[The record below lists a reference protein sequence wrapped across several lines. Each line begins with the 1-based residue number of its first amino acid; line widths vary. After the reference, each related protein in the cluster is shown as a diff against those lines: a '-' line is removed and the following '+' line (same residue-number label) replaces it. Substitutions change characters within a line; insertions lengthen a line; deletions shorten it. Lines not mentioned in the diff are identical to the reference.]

1 MWSTIARLVLSF
13 LLSIA
18 AALLNRPPEQE
29 SAERETPDFPRV
41 TEGDK
46 LGKVFGTVNVENP
59 QVAWWGDV
67 RVNPIVET
75 GPRRY
80 GVAGPRSRTTVGYR
94 YRVGMH
100 LILSLGP
107 VDRLKAIFS
116 GEKRA
121 FLGNVGNETIRIDR
135 ENLHGGDRRGGGLRG
150 NFTVALGGPDQQ
162 PSPYLENRSQL
173 DNPQP
178 AYRGVTALIAE
189 QPYVG
194 TQPTPQRFS
203 ARLERIRSVDPDYN
217 GGEQWYSDKAPIF
230 QRTVNEQLSV
240 MISLDVSGSMDGQ
253 RIETAKGAITGYLEI
268 LKSVASEE
276 RVDIRIVAWSGE
288 VQGTITRRN
297 ANDSD
302 IDALI
307 GFVNGL
313 EVGGGTNFVAAL
325 DGAESFFESSSNRS
339 QFLLYFI
346 TDGEPT
352 GGSEDDAE
360 VIAGELG
367 SLGVNI
373 YGINIELS
381 DTTETEKID
390 NTPWDGVPVVRG
402 DQDGPLSD
410 ALVGPV
416 AEFDLNP
423 AHIIREVLISPD
435 TGGSGDSSRIN
446 NESFEAA
453 ADRLYDE
460 GFGLSLLWDGDQS
473 RGDFISLVE
482 NHIDA
487 RVSQNRRTGLWEI
500 DLIRDDYDEE
510 ELFEV
515 DRSNV
520 IEWTNV
526 NRPENHTLQNQVIV
540 KFNKPE
546 VGEQG
551 SITATNGASLRFM
564 DPPMIILEERTYEGI
579 QKSSLASRVASRDLL
594 AVSSPLLRATAT
606 MTWLPTELNRG
617 SAVVLNDQKVG
628 IDNVIARIT
637 EIRDGDGRD
646 NSIEVDFIE
655 DRFSIGNE
663 GEIAIE
669 EYRPPVIIAE
679 PGDPRLVEEA
689 PYWVLG
695 QETGFSELN
704 QTLSEDPDFG
714 ILHVSFGNPNGRVID
729 GDVRFDDDGDG
740 FEDGGVVDAL
750 PSFTLLSRMSRIAT
764 QTRVIVETEDSVED
778 IPQNTIAIIGNEV
791 VEIESIEQGGSWSQ
805 NSYWRPVQEPEGQF
819 FTLELKRGCLDT
831 VPDWHHAGDKILP
844 WGINSLISED
854 FTSGDSVDVKIL
866 TSTSREQLTEDEA
879 PTDTVAFNN
888 RAISPYPVGSV
899 QSDGTFISPNYDP
912 NEDYFLT
919 WSHRN
924 RLTQRDEIVGHLDGQ
939 AVILDPNRV
948 PDGYEISN
956 NSRTVVNV
964 AGGSDYRRWVPFSR
978 TIGSGDDKIYYWEI
992 NVQATQTDRLDG
1004 YVGVFPAGLIDDSG
1018 IGYDSGENPINADGG
1033 IGFRGDGSIW
1043 ADGEQQRVAVLGSN
1057 YEDGDIIMLAF
1068 RPSDGSFWTG
1078 VNGSW
1083 DNDPATEDASYQT
1096 PNLSGSGWLP
1106 YVQGR
1111 DEGDG
1116 HTIVTNLASLT
1127 YSVPE
1132 GAEPFVDFSGE
1143 PEDGTSY
1150 TVNVDALNAQGQVSE
1165 AIESVPVGT
1174 DTSYLVEQP
1183 TAPSGSVAVRI
1194 QIEAERDGYTDYQS
1208 GVIYLIDPT
1217 NPETVALKGAYFD
1230 AAEIGSMFQDE
1241 NANTP
1246 VENDGD
1252 PVNRWDSLKG
1262 DLL

>member
-1 MWSTIARLVLSF
+1 MWSIIGRLVLSF

-18 AALLNRPPEQE
+18 AALLNRPPERE

-46 LGKVFGTVNVENP
+46 LGKVFGTVNIESP

-67 RVNPIVET
+67 RINPIVET

-80 GVAGPRSRTTVGYR
+80 GLFGPRSRTTVGYR

-100 LILSLGP
+100 LVLSLGP

-121 FLGNVGNETIRIDR
+121 FLGNVGNETIRISR
-135 ENLHGGDRRGGGLRG
+135 ENLHGGERRGGGIRG

-194 TQPTPQRFS
+194 TQATPQRFS

-217 GGEQWYSDKAPIF
+217 NGEQWYPDKAPIF

-268 LKSVASEE
+268 LKTVAAEE
-276 RVDIRIVAWSGE
+276 RVDVRIVAWSGE
-288 VQGTITRRN
+288 VQSTITRRN

-307 GFVNGL
+307 SFVNGL

-373 YGINIELS
+373 YGINIELA

-435 TGGSGDSSRIN
+435 TGGSGDGSRIN

-460 GFGLSLLWDGDQS
+460 EFGLSLLWDGDQS

-617 SAVVLNDQKVG
+617 SAVILNDQKVG

-704 QTLSEDPDFG
+704 QSLSEDPDSG
-714 ILHVSFGNPNGRVID
+714 ILHVAFGNPNGRVID
-729 GDVRFDDDGDG
+729 GDVRFDDDGEG
-740 FEDGGVVDAL
+740 FEDGGVADAL
-750 PSFTLLSRMSRIAT
+750 PSFTLLSRMTRIASHS
-764 QTRVIVETEDSVED
+764 RVIVETEDSIED
-778 IPQNTIAIIGNEV
+778 IPPNTLAIIGNEV
-791 VEIESIEQGGSWSQ
+791 LEIESVEEGGSWGE
-805 NSYWRPVQEPEGQF
+805 NDYWKPVQEPVGQF
-819 FTLELKRGCLDT
+819 FTVELKRGCLDT

-844 WGINSLISED
+844 WGINSLISEE
-854 FTSGDSVDVKIL
+854 FTSSDSVDVKIL
-866 TSTSREQLTEDEA
+866 TSTSREQLFEDEA
-879 PTDTVAFNN
+879 PTDTVVFDS
-888 RAISPYPVGSV
+888 RAIRPYPVGSV
-899 QSDGTFISPNYDP
+899 EADGGFSSPNYDP
-912 NEDYFLT
+912 NQDYNIT

-924 RLTQRDEIVGHLDGQ
+924 RLTQEDQVVGHENDG
-939 AVILDPNRV
+939 V
-948 PDGYEISN
+948 
-956 NSRTVVNV
+956 
-964 AGGSDYRRWVPFSR
+964 
-978 TIGSGDDKIYYWEI
+978 
-992 NVQATQTDRLDG
+992 
-1004 YVGVFPAGLIDDSG
+1004 
-1018 IGYDSGENPINADGG
+1018 
-1033 IGFRGDGSIW
+1033 
-1043 ADGEQQRVAVLGSN
+1043 
-1057 YEDGDIIMLAF
+1057 
-1068 RPSDGSFWTG
+1068 
-1078 VNGSW
+1078 
-1083 DNDPATEDASYQT
+1083 DN
-1096 PNLSGSGWLP
+1096 
-1106 YVQGR
+1106 
-1111 DEGDG
+1111 
-1116 HTIVTNLASLT
+1116 
-1127 YSVPE
+1127 
-1132 GAEPFVDFSGE
+1132 

-1150 TVNVDALNAQGQVSE
+1150 TVNVDALDAQGQVSE
-1165 AIESVPVGT
+1165 SIESVPVAT

-1194 QIEAERDGYTDYQS
+1194 QIEAERDNYINYQS

-1217 NPETVALKGAYFD
+1217 DSETINLQGAYFR
-1230 AAEIGSMFQDE
+1230 AGMRSTLWQDE

-1262 DLL
+1262 DLI

>member
-1 MWSTIARLVLSF
+1 MWSIIGRLVLSF
-13 LLSIA
+13 LLSVA

-67 RVNPIVET
+67 RVNPIVEK

-80 GVAGPRSRTTVGYR
+80 GIAGPRSRTTVGYR

-121 FLGNVGNETIRIDR
+121 FLGNVGNETIRINR
-135 ENLHGGDRRGGGLRG
+135 ENLHGGERRGGGIRG

-162 PSPYLENRSQL
+162 PSPYLEARSQL

-194 TQPTPQRFS
+194 TQATPQRFS

-217 GGEQWYSDKAPIF
+217 NGEQWYPDKAPIF
-230 QRTVNEQLSV
+230 QRTVNEPLSV

-253 RIETAKGAITGYLEI
+253 RIETAKGAITGYLEN
-268 LKSVASEE
+268 LRSVASEE
-276 RVDIRIVAWSGE
+276 RVDIRIVAWSAE
-288 VQGTITRRN
+288 AQNTTTSRRVDN
-297 ANDSD
+297 SD
-302 IDALI
+302 IDSLI
-307 GFVNGL
+307 SFVDSL
-313 EVGGGTNFVAAL
+313 SVGGGTNFAAAF
-325 DGAESFFESSSNRS
+325 DGAESFFESSSSSS

-346 TDGEPT
+346 TDGLPVPAST
-352 GGSEDDAE
+352 ADDAE
-360 VIAGELG
+360 VIAGELD

-381 DTTETEKID
+381 DTSETERVD
-390 NTPWDGVPVVRG
+390 NTPWDGVPVVRA

-410 ALVGPV
+410 SLVGPV

-446 NESFEAA
+446 DESFEAA

-460 GFGLSLLWDGDQS
+460 AFGLSLLWDGDQS

-500 DLIRDDYDEE
+500 DLIRNDYDEE

-515 DRSNV
+515 DRGNV

-540 KFNKPE
+540 KYNKPE

-579 QKSSLASRVASRDLL
+579 QKSSLASRVAARDLL

-617 SAVVLNDQKVG
+617 SPVILNDQKVG

-646 NSIEVDFIE
+646 NSIEVDFVE
-655 DRFSIGNE
+655 DRFSIGTE
-663 GEIAIE
+663 GEIAIGE
-669 EYRPPVIIAE
+669 FRPPVIIAE

-689 PYWVLG
+689 PYWALG
-695 QETGFSELN
+695 EETGFSQINE
-704 QTLSEDPDFG
+704 TLSDEPDFG
-714 ILHVSFGNPNGRVID
+714 ILHVAFGNPNGHVID
-729 GDVRFDDDGDG
+729 GDVRFDDGDG

-750 PSFTLLSRMSRIAT
+750 PTFTLLSRMSRIAS
-764 QTRVIVETEDSVED
+764 QTTVIVETQDSVED
-778 IPQNTIAIIGNEV
+778 IPPNTLAIIDNEI
-791 VEIESIEQGGSWSQ
+791 VEIQSIEEGGSWDES
-805 NSYWRPVQEPEGQF
+805 SYWRPVKEPQGQV
-819 FTLELKRGCLDT
+819 FTLELTRGCLDT
-831 VPDWHHAGDKILP
+831 VPDWHHAQDKILP
-844 WGINSLISED
+844 WGISSLISDD
-854 FTSGDSVDVKIL
+854 FSSGDSVDVKIL
-866 TSTSREQLTEDEA
+866 TSTSREQLSEGEA
-879 PTDTVAFNN
+879 PTDTVIFNS

-899 QSDGTFISPNYDP
+899 QSNRTFISPNYDP
-912 NEDYFLT
+912 NEDYLVT

-924 RLTQRDEIVGHLDGQ
+924 RLNQRDEVVGHVVGENVLLDSS
-939 AVILDPNRV
+939 RV

-956 NSRTVVNV
+956 DNKTVVNV
-964 AGGSDYRRWVPFSR
+964 TGGSDYRRWVPVNR
-978 TIGSGDDKIYYWEI
+978 VIEAGDETIYYWEI
-992 NVQATQTDRLDG
+992 NVQATQTGDLNG
-1004 YVGVFPAGLIDDSG
+1004 YVGVFPAGLVDDPD
-1018 IGYDSGENPINADGG
+1018 IGYESDVNPINADGG
-1033 IGFRGDGSIW
+1033 IGYRGNGVIW
-1043 ADGEQQRVAVLGSN
+1043 ADGTQRVTGLSS
-1057 YEDGDIIMLAF
+1057 YSDGDIIMLAF
-1068 RPSDGSFWTG
+1068 RGSDGSFWAG
-1078 VNGSW
+1078 LNGTWEGDPST
-1083 DNDPATEDASYQT
+1083 DPAPYQT
-1096 PNLSGSGWLP
+1096 PNLSGSGWVP

-1116 HTIVTNLASLT
+1116 HTIVTDVLSLT

-1132 GAEPFVDFSGE
+1132 GAEPFVDLVE

-1165 AIESVPVGT
+1165 NIESQLVDQ

-1183 TAPSGSVAVRI
+1183 TAPLGSVAVRV

-1217 NPETVALKGAYFD
+1217 DPETVALQGAYFD

-1241 NANTP
+1241 EGQMP
-1246 VENDGD
+1246 VTQDGD
-1252 PVNRWDSLKG
+1252 SVNRWNSLKG